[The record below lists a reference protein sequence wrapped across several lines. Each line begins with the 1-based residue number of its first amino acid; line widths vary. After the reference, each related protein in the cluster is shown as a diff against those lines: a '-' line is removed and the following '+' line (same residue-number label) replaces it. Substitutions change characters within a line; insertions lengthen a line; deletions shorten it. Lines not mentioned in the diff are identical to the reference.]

1 MLSLSVTSK
10 FYEEVI
16 SMDGNILL
24 NVFCAII
31 WGFVLVGRF
40 MFTIQKRENRSDIF
54 KLSSYC
60 MLNILFATIIKGRRK

>member
-1 MLSLSVTSK
+1 MVGMLSLSITNK

-31 WGFVLVGRF
+31 WGFVLVGSLCL
-40 MFTIQKRENRSDIF
+40 QF
-54 KLSSYC
+54 KKEKIEAIYLSLAAIVCLIYY
-60 MLNILFATIIKGRRK
+60 LQQI